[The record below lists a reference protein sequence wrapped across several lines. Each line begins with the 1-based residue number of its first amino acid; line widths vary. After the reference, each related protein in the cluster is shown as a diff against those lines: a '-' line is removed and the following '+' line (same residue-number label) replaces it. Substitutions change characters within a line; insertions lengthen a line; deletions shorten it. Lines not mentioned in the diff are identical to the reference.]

1 MVHYKNIANGIVEVK
16 EEGQL
21 PKIIDKSGMLEEK
34 QTFFDGCLTEVTRTT
49 WSNMLL
55 IYTTT

>member
-49 WSNMLL
+49 
-55 IYTTT
+55 